1 MSIRHIEHDDLAL
14 FAMQLLSPEE
24 MQAAAAHIEDCP
36 ECRQNLAEIQGNLA
50 LYASTVDM
58 EAPRAE
64 ARERLLAQVAK
75 EKKPA
80 FVAAAAETELPNRSF
95 GGRALLEEEETAP
108 RRGIG
113 GMIFPW
119 LGWVLAACFL
129 VAAGKLYFQR
139 ETMIGTLDEQRSQ
152 IAQLTNDATK
162 AREIMD
168 TMTDP
173 TAMHVTL
180 TKTPSEPVT
189 QGRVTYVANK
199 GMLIFEANNMEPL
212 EPNKVYELWLIPA
225 SGSDP
230 IPAGTFH
237 PDEHGNASLLM
248 PTLPKEIQ
256 AKAFGVTIENEG
268 GSQKPTLPI
277 IMAGV

>member
-1 MSIRHIEHDDLAL
+1 MSARHIEHDDLAL

-24 MQAAAAHIEDCP
+24 TQAAAAHIEDCP
-36 ECRQNLAEIQGNLA
+36 ECRRNLAEIQGDLA
-50 LYASTVDM
+50 LYAYTVNTKT
-58 EAPRAE
+58 PPGE
-64 ARERLLAQVAK
+64 ARERLLAQVAQ

-80 FVAAAAETELPNRSF
+80 FVETDAEAELPSRSF
-95 GGRALLEEEETAP
+95 GSKSLFEEETAP

-139 ETMIGTLDEQRSQ
+139 ETMIGSLDEQKSQ
-152 IAQLTNDATK
+152 IAQMANDATK
-162 AREIMD
+162 ARDVMD

-199 GMLIFEANNMEPL
+199 GMLIFQANNMEPL
-212 EPNKVYELWLIPA
+212 EANKVYELWLIPT

-256 AKAFGVTIENEG
+256 AKAFGVTVENEG